1 MHHYQRAA
9 ARRTKNHSA
18 TPFSNCCCVRFSLAS
33 WTVFTFRTARVT
45 PDSSPIS
52 SRWLIHRRLTVVRC
66 RNHQAS
72 TCFSSRF
79 LGARAFRAQSQR
91 CLPLRQHPRRLPLP
105 MRPLGRPAIRRGQP
119 LAHRPLHPLEQPAL
133 EFVAPQIPAS
143 AYPLPLLVQF
153 PSPLLAP
160 QFQDSPFQIRLI
172 PLVKGSGREYEY
184 SVTSLK

>member
-45 PDSSPIS
+45 PDSSPIP

-66 RNHQAS
+66 RTHQAS

-79 LGARAFRAQSQR
+79 LGARAKSSARNPNA
-91 CLPLRQHPRRLPLP
+91 
-105 MRPLGRPAIRRGQP
+105 
-119 LAHRPLHPLEQPAL
+119 AL
-133 EFVAPQIPAS
+133 TGVSLNKAN
-143 AYPLPLLVQF
+143 AYQWTN
-153 PSPLLAP
+153 A
-160 QFQDSPFQIRLI
+160 
-172 PLVKGSGREYEY
+172 E
-184 SVTSLK
+184 